1 MKTDLYIHGDHV
13 ESSSGETFN
22 SINPANGE
30 VIATIGQASEDDV
43 EKAILSAEKGFS
55 EWSQMSAFERG
66 RILLKAV
73 KILRERNDELA
84 ELEVTDCGK
93 PLQEANCVDIET
105 GADVIEYYAGLA
117 PAMQGS
123 QQDLDSDTFFISIE
137 GGEHCPHSIFNSS
150 HKSSKVSDS
159 GWLNFNHICPLIC
172 QHHSGKGSRDS

>member
-84 ELEVTDCGK
+84 ELEVIDCGK
-93 PLQEANCVDIET
+93 PH
-105 GADVIEYYAGLA
+105 
-117 PAMQGS
+117 S
-123 QQDLDSDTFFISIE
+123 F
-137 GGEHCPHSIFNSS
+137 GE
-150 HKSSKVSDS
+150 
-159 GWLNFNHICPLIC
+159 
-172 QHHSGKGSRDS
+172 